1 MMGFSRGVS
10 TEYSTAMTI
19 RTSGSN
25 LATRY
30 EIYTK
35 EAEIYEIHTTIRWD
49 TQVAATLSCCA
60 VFIFLIALPIQIYEI
75 KMRRN
80 VLRIAMRAI
89 VREKM
94 LFLVVSIQ
102 ARLTTEE

>member
-1 MMGFSRGVS
+1 MGFSRGVS
-10 TEYSTAMTI
+10 TEYSTAMTM

-30 EIYTK
+30 EIYTNV
-35 EAEIYEIHTTIRWD
+35 AETYEIHTTIRWD

-60 VFIFLIALPIQIYEI
+60 LLIFLIALPIQTYEI
-75 KMRRN
+75 KMKRN
-80 VLRIAMRAI
+80 VLRSAMRAF
-89 VREKM
+89 VRDTIP
-94 LFLVVSIQ
+94 FLVVSTQ

>member
-1 MMGFSRGVS
+1 MR
-10 TEYSTAMTI
+10 
-19 RTSGSN
+19 
-25 LATRY
+25 
-30 EIYTK
+30 YTK

-49 TQVAATLSCCA
+49 TQVAAALSCCA
-60 VFIFLIALPIQIYEI
+60 LLIFLKALPIQIYEI

-102 ARLTTEE
+102 ARLNTEE

>member
-60 VFIFLIALPIQIYEI
+60 LLIVLIALPIQIYEI

-80 VLRIAMRAI
+80 VLRIAMRANI
-89 VREKM
+89 RDKM
-94 LFLVVSIQ
+94 LFLLVSIQ
-102 ARLTTEE
+102 ARLNTEE

>member
-1 MMGFSRGVS
+1 MGFSRGVS

-49 TQVAATLSCCA
+49 TQVAAALSCCA
-60 VFIFLIALPIQIYEI
+60 LLILLKALPIQIYEI

-102 ARLTTEE
+102 ARLNTEE

>member
-35 EAEIYEIHTTIRWD
+35 AAETYEMHTTVRWD
-49 TQVAATLSCCA
+49 TQVPTTLSCCDLL
-60 VFIFLIALPIQIYEI
+60 IFLIALPIKTYEI
-75 KMRRN
+75 KMKRN
-80 VLRIAMRAI
+80 VLRSAMSAF
-89 VREKM
+89 VKDNM
-94 LFLVVSIQ
+94 PFLVVSTQ